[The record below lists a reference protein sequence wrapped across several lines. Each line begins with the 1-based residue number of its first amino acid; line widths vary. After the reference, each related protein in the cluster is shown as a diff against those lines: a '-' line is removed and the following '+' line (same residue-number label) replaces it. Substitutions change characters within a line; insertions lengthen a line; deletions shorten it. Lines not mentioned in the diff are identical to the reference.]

1 MYLSLS
7 GNRALPILSLIVQ
20 QTEFELL
27 LSIKRYLGYL
37 SLLAQGHVMAAAMCR
52 GTVTSVNV
60 IINQEPPP
68 QYRLTAWIFN
78 TFSCSFSLHTLILSE
93 GIIQG
98 TVEGKRGRGRQRKFW
113 TDISKEWAGC
123 SICSL
128 GKTLGTES
136 SDWLFLLAHPSVK
149 KATRYV
155 HSRPV
160 FSIYI
165 YMQIAHRFVNLNN

>member
-27 LSIKRYLGYL
+27 LSIERYLGYL
-37 SLLAQGHVMAAAMCR
+37 SLLTQGHVMAAAVCR

-68 QYRLTAWIFN
+68 QYRLTALIFN

-93 GIIQG
+93 GIFQG
-98 TVEGKRGRGRQRKFW
+98 TVEGKRGRGRQRKF
-113 TDISKEWAGC
+113 
-123 SICSL
+123 
-128 GKTLGTES
+128 
-136 SDWLFLLAHPSVK
+136 
-149 KATRYV
+149 
-155 HSRPV
+155 
-160 FSIYI
+160 
-165 YMQIAHRFVNLNN
+165 